1 MKGLQ
6 RSTKRGP
13 KETQHIV
20 RDVVNLS
27 GLSFEV
33 DGASGV
39 GWGTVQIGDFPEGNI
54 CLLGIVA
61 NLQFSGPGGDAGLV
75 DTWAGDYGV
84 GSTPATD
91 GTITAGDVDLVP
103 STALAAATAEV
114 SPKTRGVQA
123 DGAFAGVVLD
133 NTAGGLEVNVN
144 LLVDDANI
152 SADDIAFT
160 VSGEVYLS
168 YVVLGDD

>member
-6 RSTKRGP
+6 RSISRGP
-13 KETQHIV
+13 KADQNIVKETI
-20 RDVVNLS
+20 RLS
-27 GLSFEV
+27 SLALEV
-33 DGASGV
+33 DGATGV
-39 GWGTVQIGDFPEGNI
+39 GWGTAVAGDFPQGNI

-61 NLQFSGPGGDAGLV
+61 YLQFSGPTAAGLV

-133 NTAGGLEVNVN
+133 NTDGSLEINVN

-152 SADDIAFT
+152 SADDLAFT
-160 VSGEVYLS
+160 VDGEIYLS